1 MGENIHLLNQ
11 LVKTTP
17 NQNNIQKMRSLNNIN
32 NYSLFNINDKSP
44 SNKSFIRSQHTSFNS
59 DIQNIDKSNYSFLN
73 NNRIYSKNK
82 FEDILSKMY
91 DINTLKIQKILQK
104 K

>member
-1 MGENIHLLNQ
+1 MTENIHLLNI
-11 LVKTTP
+11 LK
-17 NQNNIQKMRSLNNIN
+17 IRSLNNIDN
-32 NYSLFNINDKSP
+32 SSFNINDKSP
-44 SNKSFIRSQHTSFNS
+44 SNKSFIRNQHTSFNS

-91 DINTLKIQKILQK
+91 DINTLKIQKIIQK

>member
-1 MGENIHLLNQ
+1 MFKKMTKNIHLLN
-11 LVKTTP
+11 
-17 NQNNIQKMRSLNNIN
+17 IQKIRSLNNIDN
-32 NYSLFNINDKSP
+32 SSFNINDKSP
-44 SNKSFIRSQHTSFNS
+44 SNKSFIRNQHTSFNS